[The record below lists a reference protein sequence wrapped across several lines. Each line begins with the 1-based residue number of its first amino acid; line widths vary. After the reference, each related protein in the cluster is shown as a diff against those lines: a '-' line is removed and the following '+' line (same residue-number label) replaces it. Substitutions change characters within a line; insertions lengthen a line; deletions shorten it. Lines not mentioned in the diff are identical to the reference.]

1 MSSEPI
7 SESQSPLQ
15 GPTTSLRLWPG
26 IVIVACLWL
35 IQIWSVT
42 GEFALIKFMLG
53 KMISPIATTLGLVI
67 WWLFATRL
75 RWTDRRLSICVLA
88 IVAIATPLIAGSN
101 FPAMAMMIY
110 ALPVLSTVWVTW
122 LVLSIPLTWPVRE
135 YGLACLFV
143 LIGAVCSMLR
153 LDGMDGSFA
162 AEFHWRWEP
171 TGEARLLS
179 ELSTPRPVSIVK
191 DTVKPLQPTDWPCFR
206 GLNRDGQVHG
216 VSITTDWDVN
226 PPKELWRHRVGPG
239 WSSFAVIGPRV
250 FTQEQRGDQE
260 LVVCYEAKTGAEV
273 WSHSNATRFTEIVAG
288 AGPRATPTF
297 HEGRIYSCGANGALN
312 CLDAETG
319 KLIWTR
325 DIVADTTAKVP
336 QWGFSSSPLVMNNIV
351 SVFAGGP
358 DGNSLAAYHID
369 DGKLAWTA
377 GTGLLS
383 YCSPEAVVID
393 DVEQIL
399 FPTEDGLT
407 SFEPATGKVLWLHEW
422 PAPGIARVAQPAL
435 VGKNEILIG
444 TGMNLGLRRI
454 TVTKLGDT
462 WSTRENWTSRE
473 IKPYF
478 NDFVISENHI
488 YGFDGPVFMSL
499 NASDGKKTW
508 KTRGSGKGYGTGQVL
523 LLADQHLLLVLTE
536 TGEIALVEA
545 NPTEFREIAKVP
557 AISGKTWN
565 HPVISGSTLFVRNAE
580 EAAAFELTLRPT
592 EKQTD

>member
-1 MSSEPI
+1 MSTVSI
-7 SESQSPLQ
+7 SESPSPQ
-15 GPTTSLRLWPG
+15 RPTKSLRLWPG
-26 IVIVACLWL
+26 IVIVTCLWL
-35 IQIWSVT
+35 IQAWSVT

-53 KMISPIATTLGLVI
+53 KMISPIATALGLVI

-75 RWTDRRLSICVLA
+75 SWTDRRVSVGVLT

-101 FPAMAMMIY
+101 FPPMAMMIY
-110 ALPVLSTVWVTW
+110 ALPVLSTAWVLW
-122 LVLSIPLTWPVRE
+122 LVITFPLMWPVRE

-171 TGEARLLS
+171 TGEAKLLS
-179 ELSTPRPVSIVK
+179 ELSKPKPASIVK
-191 DTVKPLQPTDWPCFR
+191 DAVKPLQPTDWPCFR
-206 GLNRDGQVHG
+206 GLKRDGQVHG
-216 VSITTDWDVN
+216 VSIATDWNVN

-250 FTQEQRGDQE
+250 FTQEQRGNQE
-260 LVVCYEAKTGAEV
+260 LVVCYEANTGAEV
-273 WSHSNATRFTEIVAG
+273 WSHSNETRFTEVVAG

-297 HEGRIYSCGANGALN
+297 HEGRIYSCGANGDLN
-312 CLDAETG
+312 CLDAESG
-319 KLIWTR
+319 KLIWKR
-325 DIVADTTAKVP
+325 NIVADTTAKVP
-336 QWGFSSSPLVMNNIV
+336 QWGYSSSPLISHNIV

-358 DGNSLAAYHID
+358 DGKSLVAYHIE
-369 DGKLAWTA
+369 GGELAWTS

-407 SFEPATGKVLWLHEW
+407 SFDPATGKVLWLHEW

-454 TVTKLGDT
+454 TVTKSGDT
-462 WSTRENWTSRE
+462 WSTTENWTSRE

-478 NDFVISENHI
+478 NDFVISKDHI
-488 YGFDGPVFMSL
+488 YGFDGPIFMSL

-536 TGEIALVEA
+536 LGEIALVEA
-545 NPTEFREIAKVP
+545 NPAEFREIAKIP
-557 AISGKTWN
+557 AINGKTWN
-565 HPVISGSTLFVRNAE
+565 HPVISGRTLFVRNGE
-580 EAAAFELTLRPT
+580 EAAAFELNLMPV
-592 EKQTD
+592 QASAN